1 MGPKQAKITISNA
14 VCLQLNL
21 HLQLIILIILLKRV
35 LEHDFN
41 TIRKLTEQH
50 VTKNSSIN
58 ITKREETESFH
69 KVRNPSS
76 PKKTN
81 LDRFFISLF

>member
-1 MGPKQAKITISNA
+1 MGPKQAKVTISNA

-21 HLQLIILIILLKRV
+21 HLLLIILIILLKRV

-50 VTKNSSIN
+50 ETK
-58 ITKREETESFH
+58 TVALT
-69 KVRNPSS
+69 
-76 PKKTN
+76 
-81 LDRFFISLF
+81 